1 MDEDVLSD
9 VVPSNIVSRQVR
21 SSLNFR
27 STLVCSMSLCSR
39 VRASTGRPNTMT
51 NLWKRTNSSAR
62 RKNRYSA
69 DALLVKVLNLKEPR
83 PRVKKHSAVDRQRKR
98 QKKR

>member
-27 STLVCSMSLCSR
+27 SALVCSMSFCSR
-39 VRASTGRPNTMT
+39 VRASTGRVT

-62 RKNRYSA
+62 RKDSYTA
-69 DALLVKVLNLKEPR
+69 DTLLVKVLNRYIIASNAIALSMAILHRLETLTK
-83 PRVKKHSAVDRQRKR
+83 
-98 QKKR
+98 